1 MFVWE
6 ARFWKETRNENGLFL
21 AFCYLPLCVT
31 DRERWDMLAA
41 NALIISVWYIMPRF
55 DLEILTI
62 TFSSS

>member
-21 AFCYLPLCVT
+21 AFWYRPLCVT
-31 DRERWDMLAA
+31 DRD
-41 NALIISVWYIMPRF
+41 ALTVIMSRF
-55 DLEILTI
+55 DLEILTS